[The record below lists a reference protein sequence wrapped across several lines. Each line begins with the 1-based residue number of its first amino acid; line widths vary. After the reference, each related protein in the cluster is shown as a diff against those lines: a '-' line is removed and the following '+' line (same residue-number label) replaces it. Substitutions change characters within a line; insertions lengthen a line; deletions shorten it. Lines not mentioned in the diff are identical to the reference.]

1 MLRRQLPSLLPDRME
16 PLRARCGSVLRA
28 LPLDGTGPIRAVRGG
43 SRVAPARVAGV
54 RETAFPR
61 ATCAVRAANAIGL
74 LWTLLRTSGWAVDSD
89 IAVGMCGAP
98 GDVDPLNDGLRVVL
112 PGSRRVPSG
121 KGAVAKFFGVR
132 IRVSTGTAWVRAR
145 SVL

>member
-1 MLRRQLPSLLPDRME
+1 MSLGGTRRLRLP
-16 PLRARCGSVLRA
+16 ARN
-28 LPLDGTGPIRAVRGG
+28 VRGD
-43 SRVAPARVAGV
+43 AR
-54 RETAFPR
+54 RD
-61 ATCAVRAANAIGL
+61 AIGL

-132 IRVSTGTAWVRAR
+132 IRVSTRTAWVRAR